1 MKVNTVGN
9 QSSHSWNGWQITILC
24 RSLAAEK
31 AAMEQKVQQ
40 EDNKNKR
47 LSQYNEELMWKLK
60 HSSEVVS
67 ALAALSQDLP
77 GEYVFKYYK
86 MK

>member
-1 MKVNTVGN
+1 MATNC
-9 QSSHSWNGWQITILC
+9 LC
-24 RSLAAEK
+24 RTLAAEK
-31 AAMEQKVQQ
+31 EMMELKMQQ

-67 ALAALSQDLP
+67 ALAALNHDISS
-77 GEYVFKYYK
+77 EYATL
-86 MK
+86 